1 MKSAQLPTYPGDNAP
16 EKLRIAYYVQYA
28 IRQTQLNNS
37 LESSDV
43 AELLGKNVTAVNPWF
58 LTTENARIPRGE
70 DLFRINEVFNKQ
82 FSGLMPS
89 GVHGRVFNYVYIFE
103 GQPFTKYEKTLMSR
117 VSELED
123 ELHERKI
130 QVKTLQ
136 GELDRM
142 RTS

>member
-16 EKLRIAYYVQYA
+16 EKLRIAYHFQYA
-28 IRQTQLNNS
+28 LRQTQINNS

-43 AELLGKNVTAVNPWF
+43 ASLLDKNVTAVSPWF
-58 LTTENARIPRGE
+58 LTTENVRIPRGE
-70 DLFRINEVFNKQ
+70 DLFRVNDRFNNQ
-82 FSGLMPS
+82 YSGLMPS
-89 GVHGRVFNYVYIFE
+89 GIHGRVFNYVYFFE
-103 GQPFTKYEKTLMSR
+103 GQPFTKYEKTLMAR